1 MVAMTTASLVRAAT
15 MVTVG
20 MWYVRY
26 GQKSRVWFVRDP
38 HLFTLSTVQSSLL
51 LWPCGAG
58 NIFRFPPSTS
68 RRLCPRLFF
77 LFPQKKNILNCWQKI
92 FFFYLKKNNFR
103 RSNKSSMPL
112 ADTQVRV
119 CVTNVI
125 ISLVT
130 GGLHQ
135 ICSTFPQI
143 FLREL
148 HMLPKSENFE
158 KFQLICKLFI
168 EEGIFWA
175 RVENLFSVANNCN

>member
-1 MVAMTTASLVRAAT
+1 
-15 MVTVG
+15 
-20 MWYVRY
+20 
-26 GQKSRVWFVRDP
+26 
-38 HLFTLSTVQSSLL
+38 
-51 LWPCGAG
+51 
-58 NIFRFPPSTS
+58 
-68 RRLCPRLFF
+68 
-77 LFPQKKNILNCWQKI
+77 
-92 FFFYLKKNNFR
+92 
-103 RSNKSSMPL
+103 MPL

-135 ICSTFPQI
+135 ICSTFPQF

-168 EEGIFWA
+168 EEGIF
-175 RVENLFSVANNCN
+175 